1 MHFNKIWQI
10 LKERSTQVPNYRYPV
25 LYYICQ
31 KDVFINYLFYL
42 ININFKRHTYAH
54 KQFKKKFI
62 NIWIKKQIN
71 LKFNYY
77 ITIIMC
83 VCILP

>member
-1 MHFNKIWQI
+1 MHFNKI
-10 LKERSTQVPNYRYPV
+10 ERCIY
-25 LYYICQ
+25 
-31 KDVFINYLFYL
+31 YLFHL

-71 LKFNYY
+71 LKF
-77 ITIIMC
+77 MLLSLC
-83 VCILP
+83 VCVCVCVCVCYLTIFTYKKD